1 MMRVLFMQLNPAV
14 MAVAAILAVPLNV
27 SPAAALPAQL
37 AESQWRLVEVQSMD
51 SAQGTTRPSPGTT
64 YTMELSRDGSVT
76 MQLNCNRARGTW
88 SAQGSAEAS
97 SGGFRFGPLAATR
110 AFCPPPSLD
119 TVLLA
124 QAANIRSYLLKDG
137 RLMLSL
143 LADGGIVV
151 WEPAGSWQVS
161 GPVLLRQQPAWSAEV
176 LGRLASDT
184 LVDRLGCQRSQGRL
198 WCQVQQRGGG
208 LRGYVPADQLQP
220 APKR

>member
-14 MAVAAILAVPLNV
+14 VAVAAALAVPLHV
-27 SPAAALPAQL
+27 APAAALPAQL
-37 AESQWRLVEVQSMD
+37 ADSQWRLVEVQSMD

-76 MQLNCNRARGTW
+76 MQLNCNRARGSW
-88 SAQGSAEAS
+88 SAQGSAAAS

-119 TVLLA
+119 SALLA
-124 QAANIRSYLLKDG
+124 QAANIRSFLLKDG

-143 LADGGIVV
+143 LADGGILV
-151 WEPAGSWQVS
+151 WEPAGSWQVN
-161 GPVLLRQQPAWSAEV
+161 GPLLLRQQPAWSATV
-176 LGRLASDT
+176 LGRLASGT
-184 LVDRLGCQRSQGRL
+184 LVDNLGCQRSQGRL

-208 LRGYVPADQLQP
+208 LRGYVPGDQLQP